1 MNRTKRQPNNATP
14 GFAIRLTDQP
24 DLGIAMLIAEY
35 QAAYEPLGP
44 VSTIAEAREIA
55 QQDLRDRM
63 RRLEAGEEPACPA
76 IYRVWARGLG
86 GCYAVAANFDPS
98 HL

>member
-1 MNRTKRQPNNATP
+1 MKRTKRQPNKPTP
-14 GFAIRLTDQP
+14 GFAIRLTDQT
-24 DLGIAMLIAEY
+24 DLGIAVLIAEY
-35 QAAYEPLGP
+35 QAAYEPISP

-55 QQDLRDRM
+55 QQDLRHRM
-63 RRLEAGEEPACPA
+63 RRLEAGEELSCPA

-86 GCYAVAANFDPS
+86 GCYAVAAEFDPS